1 MIPKSIPRQTADLPV
16 ILMCVVSAMCED
28 EIGINTPF

>member
-1 MIPKSIPRQTADLPV
+1 MIPKSIPRETADMTMV
-16 ILMCVVSAMCED
+16 LMCVVSTMCEN